1 MDANTT
7 PQLKIF
13 QKLGIMKTILPYYSK
28 NYEEWGDLMW
38 TTCYTSRLCWYKFEM
53 VFLKEHLDCEF
64 DFDTELVET
73 LNSMG
78 VDNCTNLDSSYE
90 LNLRADHDSRK
101 IKNFMTLAK
110 SLRFRMLKSLHFK
123 GIEQLDA
130 VGIRCAAKFFKFAT
144 PKQIGSINIESDK
157 GKLDGMLNA
166 LCFILPRIKRSVVL
180 SKFKISEI
188 EFAKVRIF
196 GINYSDSPNFAY
208 IDSLLLE

>member
-78 VDNCTNLDSSYE
+78 VDSCTALDKTYNLILQAGGDT
-90 LNLRADHDSRK
+90 RR
-101 IKNFMTLAK
+101 IKNFLALSK
-110 SLRFRMLKSLHFK
+110 SLRFRGLEKLDIS

-130 VGIRCAAKFFKFAT
+130 VGIRYAAKFFKFST
-144 PKQIGSINIESDK
+144 PNRIDSVSLDSNKGS
-157 GKLDGMLNA
+157 LDTLLNG
-166 LCFILPRIKRSVVL
+166 LCLMLPRVTLKVVL
-180 SKFKISEI
+180 SGFRLTHEQLGKVSLIPNKYNISP
-188 EFAKVRIF
+188 
-196 GINYSDSPNFAY
+196 D
-208 IDSLLLE
+208 